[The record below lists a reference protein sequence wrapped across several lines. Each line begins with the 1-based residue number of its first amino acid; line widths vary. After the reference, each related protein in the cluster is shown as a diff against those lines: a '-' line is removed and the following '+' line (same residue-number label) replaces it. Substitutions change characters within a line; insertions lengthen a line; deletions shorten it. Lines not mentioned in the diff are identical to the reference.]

1 MTTKRQEEEIL
12 RIERST
18 GGNCS
23 FLKIEKMLD
32 RADGIL
38 HFGGIVANDYPFSN
52 DMVDAHLTHIRKMQ
66 LKDSLGEACTLLVDV
81 IEMYEQLIH
90 VHGCCIGASIRHLH
104 TYFCRECVECPED
117 WELTS
122 AKLDHRKPCTLRDI
136 EVYTGIRD
144 RIETNIENLANLLV
158 VAEDEKHGCGEF
170 PYKPEI
176 TRATTVREVIGDWI
190 KKGYYRDHWNR
201 FSEE

>member
-1 MTTKRQEEEIL
+1 MAMKQQEEEIL

-23 FLKIEKMLD
+23 FVKMEKMLD

-38 HFGGIVANDYPFSN
+38 HFGGIVANDYPSSN
-52 DMVDAHLTHIRKMQ
+52 DMVDDHLTHIRKMQ
-66 LKDSLGEACTLLVDV
+66 LEDSLSEACTLLVNV

-90 VHGCCIGASIRHLH
+90 VRGCGIGFRIRRLH

-122 AKLDHRKPCTLRDI
+122 AKLAVRKPCPLRDTP
-136 EVYTGIRD
+136 VYNGIRD

-158 VAEDEKHGCGEF
+158 VAEDEQHGCSEA
-170 PYKPEI
+170 PYIPAI
-176 TRATTVREVIGDWI
+176 SDAYTVREVIGDWI